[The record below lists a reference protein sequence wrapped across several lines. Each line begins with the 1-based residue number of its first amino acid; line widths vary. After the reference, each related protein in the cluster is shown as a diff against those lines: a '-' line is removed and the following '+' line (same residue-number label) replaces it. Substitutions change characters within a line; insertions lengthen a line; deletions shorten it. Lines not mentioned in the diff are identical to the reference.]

1 MIIATMRRST
11 TKGNAG
17 APRRVFVLAVQA
29 AAALALTL
37 VGARASAAPEWIY
50 RGITLPRGV
59 VALDLGLGYGHEPAD
74 ATRSIGGFGMNL
86 EIAGG
91 VTHDLE
97 LGLRTGVG
105 LDDDGQATRA
115 DVYGRTFD
123 TETYD
128 VGGDRMANPELRM
141 RWAVARGANVQLG
154 LEARAYLPFAANTHF
169 GVMFG
174 VPLALRVGTVRIDT
188 GLYVPIIFDEP
199 TTTIVS
205 IPVHVWIQVSPTLW
219 LGPVLGVRF
228 DSSGGQDAYPFG
240 FGLGSALSRQIDFRA
255 WFLFPDLNRDAAAR
269 TFGAGVGLQIR
280 FE

>member
-17 APRRVFVLAVQA
+17 VPRGVLF
-29 AAALALTL
+29 AAALTVLL
-37 VGARASAAPEWIY
+37 VSARASAASEWIY

-59 VALDLGLGYGHEPAD
+59 VALDLGLGYGHQPLD

-91 VTHDLE
+91 LTHDLE
-97 LGLRTGVG
+97 LGLRTGVRF
-105 LDDDGQATRA
+105 DDDGQATAA
-115 DVYGRTFD
+115 DVYGRPFD

-141 RWAVARGANVQLG
+141 RWAVARGSNVQLG
-154 LEARAYLPFAANTHF
+154 LEGRAYLPFATNTHF
-169 GVMFG
+169 GLMFA
-174 VPLALRVGTVRIDT
+174 VPLALRLGSVRIDT
-188 GLYVPIIFDEP
+188 GLYVPIIFDDP
-199 TTTIVS
+199 TTTVVS
-205 IPVHVWIQVSPTLW
+205 IPVHVWIQVSSTLW
-219 LGPVLGVRF
+219 LGPLMGLRI
-228 DSSGGQDAYPFG
+228 DSRSGHDGYPFG

-255 WFLFPDLNRDAAAR
+255 WFLFPDLNRDEAAR